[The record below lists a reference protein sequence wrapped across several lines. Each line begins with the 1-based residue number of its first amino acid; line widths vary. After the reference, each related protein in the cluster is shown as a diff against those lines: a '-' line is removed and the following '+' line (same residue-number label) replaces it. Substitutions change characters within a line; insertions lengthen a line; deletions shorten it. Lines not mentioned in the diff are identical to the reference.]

1 MRFEIPGRPM
11 PKQRPRVGRYGNIYT
26 PPQTKE
32 YENLVGW
39 VAKSAGCRP
48 VEGPVSVALS
58 VYVKGRLDADNIAK
72 SILDGLNGVAYED
85 DDQVVELVVRK
96 HKVQRKEEE
105 RVEIEIREFGEAM

>member
-32 YENLVGW
+32 YEKLVGW
-39 VAKSAGCRP
+39 VAKCNGCKP
-48 VEGPVSVALS
+48 LNGPIA
-58 VYVKGRLDADNIAK
+58 VKLHLFLRGRSGDVDNYCK

-85 DDQVVELVVRK
+85 DDQVVELLVKK
-96 HKVQRKEEE
+96 HKVKRKEEE
-105 RVEIEIREFGEAM
+105 RVEIEIKEAV